1 MIPKIVHYA
10 WFGREIPIEVEE
22 RVQRWKQ
29 ILPDWEF
36 KLWNEEN
43 WDFSQYSFSKQM
55 YETKNWAYLTDVLRL
70 DVLNKYGGVYLDT
83 DMELK
88 KSLSPFLAKRLVMGY
103 LYKNSLATG
112 IILAE
117 PNHEFI
123 NNMLQVYE
131 NRAFTKMQPVLLEY
145 TNNPIMTVL
154 FSTLYP
160 EFSNTGVR
168 QEIQDG
174 ILILP
179 LDYFSYFS
187 RNREANFAEHLFMNS
202 WGITNK
208 QSVRS
213 SLKSVLRNHFPTLW
227 TSLSSENGRKVTEKD
242 IQNIFK
248 EIENEA

>member
-117 PNHEFI
+117 PN
-123 NNMLQVYE
+123 
-131 NRAFTKMQPVLLEY
+131 
-145 TNNPIMTVL
+145 
-154 FSTLYP
+154 P

-202 WGITNK
+202 WGRTNK

-248 EIENEA
+248 EIKNEA

>member
-36 KLWNEEN
+36 KLWNQEN

-55 YETKNWAYLTDVLRL
+55 YEIKNWAYLTDVLRL

-88 KSLSPFLAKRLVMGY
+88 KSLPPFLAKRLVMGY

-117 PNHEFI
+117 PN
-123 NNMLQVYE
+123 
-131 NRAFTKMQPVLLEY
+131 
-145 TNNPIMTVL
+145 
-154 FSTLYP
+154 P
-160 EFSNTGVR
+160 EFSNTGIR
-168 QEIQDG
+168 QKIQDG

-187 RNREANFAEHLFMNS
+187 RNREANFVEHLFMNS
-202 WGITNK
+202 WGRTNK

-213 SLKSVLRNHFPTLW
+213 SLISVLRNHFPTLW